1 MRRDIGRL
9 FDAISWSPSLTKGVI
24 SASFH
29 AAGNVEV
36 RREQLIISVS
46 GPRIIGRQSLMTR
59 AFILSGPGDLFSGKD
74 ETNWCT
80 SSLVTVRNEKRSSEG
95 I

>member
-1 MRRDIGRL
+1 MELFIPVLVREEQIFTCEIRDNCSSTIHTHSLEATVRRDIGRL

-46 GPRIIGRQSLMTR
+46 GLKVKVFHPITDSR
-59 AFILSGPGDLFSGKD
+59 
-74 ETNWCT
+74 
-80 SSLVTVRNEKRSSEG
+80 
-95 I
+95 